1 MIVGINLIALST
13 QTGTGPF
20 SYIKRILT
28 QMGKY
33 QISDCLFIIYKQK
46 HIPKEYFEVPPELNV
61 TFVDVPTLGNGI
73 RRIIFEQTLFYFYIK
88 KCDAFYSFC
97 TSMPLFVRTKRFFTL
112 HDVYYLTF
120 SKRYGKIK
128 TMYLKWIT
136 KLYIRQSRKVFTV
149 SEYSK
154 NEICDLLNIDK
165 NKIEITY
172 NFVLPSPPQTITLQK
187 IKDVNGNN
195 VDLNKRFFL
204 YVGSLQP
211 GKNIQGMV
219 DGFRLFMEN
228 NTDWQLIIVGKPTHK
243 GESIINYIKNRSN
256 VFYLGY
262 QPGNVVDYLF
272 SKCFATVLL
281 SFCEGFGIPPI
292 EGFLYGKPT
301 LVSDRTSLPEVAGE
315 AGIKVNPYNI
325 QEISEG
331 FETLTKRYD
340 DYARKVEGQL
350 KKFSPENS
358 VETFMKTIGI
368 PFSKRT

>member
-1 MIVGINLIALST
+1 MIVGINLIAQHT

-20 SYIKRILT
+20 SYIKRILN

-33 QISDCLFIIYKQK
+33 QTPDCRFIIYKQK
-46 HIPKEYFEVPPELNV
+46 HIPKEYFEIPPELNA

-73 RRIIFEQTLFYFYIK
+73 KRILFEQTLFYFYIK

-97 TSMPLFVRTKRFFTL
+97 TSMPLLVRAKRYFTL

-128 TMYLKWIT
+128 TLYLKWIT
-136 KLYIRQSRKVFTV
+136 KLYIKQSWKVFTV

-154 NEICDLLNIDK
+154 NEICNLLRVNR
-165 NKIEITY
+165 NKVKITY
-172 NFVLPSPPQTITLQK
+172 NFVLPSSQK
-187 IKDVNGNN
+187 RATYSNIKDVNGNT
-195 VDLNKRFFL
+195 VDLNKQFFL

-219 DGFRLFMEN
+219 DGFRLFTEKN
-228 NTDWQLIIVGKPTHK
+228 PDWQLIIVGKPTHK
-243 GESIINYIKNRSN
+243 GESIINYIQNKDK

-262 QPGNVVDYLF
+262 QPGNIVDYLF

-315 AGIKVNPYNI
+315 AGVKVNPYNI
-325 QEISEG
+325 QEISDG
-331 FETLTKRYD
+331 FETLTKQYN
-340 DYARKVEGQL
+340 DYARKVQGQL